1 MIRTIVM
8 GYDGTDVADRALD
21 RAAELAE
28 RFGARVI
35 VLAVG
40 RSTTIPRPDLVP
52 ETVGGPLMT
61 AGGMTSAFPPESLP
75 PPTEAEPDEPTMRML
90 ERARGALSAR
100 GIDADYVSAVGDP
113 AEVLLQAADERD
125 ADLVVVGS
133 RERGFLERLLGDGVD
148 EKLARKTRRDVLLVH

>member
-52 ETVGGPLMT
+52 ETVVPLMP

-113 AEVLLQAADERD
+113 AEVLIQAAYERD

-148 EKLARKTRRDVLLVH
+148 EKLARKTRRDILLVH

>member
-52 ETVGGPLMT
+52 ETVVPLMP
-61 AGGMTSAFPPESLP
+61 AGGMTPAFPPESLP

-113 AEVLLQAADERD
+113 AEVLIQAADERD

-148 EKLARKTRRDVLLVH
+148 EKLARKTRRDILLVH

>member
-52 ETVGGPLMT
+52 ETVVPLMP

-75 PPTEAEPDEPTMRML
+75 PPTDAEPDEPTTRML
-90 ERARGALSAR
+90 ERARGALSGR

-113 AEVLLQAADERD
+113 AEVLLEAADERD

-148 EKLARKTRRDVLLVH
+148 EKLARKTRRDILLVH

>member
-8 GYDGTDVADRALD
+8 GYDGTEVADRALD

-52 ETVGGPLMT
+52 ETVGPLMT
-61 AGGMTSAFPPESLP
+61 SGGMTSAFPPESMP
-75 PPTEAEPDEPTMRML
+75 SPTEAEPDEPTMRML

-133 RERGFLERLLGDGVD
+133 REHGFLERLLGDGVD
-148 EKLARKTRRDVLLVH
+148 EKLARKSRRDVLLVH